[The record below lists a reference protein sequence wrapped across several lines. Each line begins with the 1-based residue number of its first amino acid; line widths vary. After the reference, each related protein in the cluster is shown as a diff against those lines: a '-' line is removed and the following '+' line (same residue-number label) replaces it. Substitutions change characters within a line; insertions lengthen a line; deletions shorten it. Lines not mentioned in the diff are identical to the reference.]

1 MLNSFE
7 AEEAFL
13 VVPCSIGSGVEADLG
28 EQLLLS
34 FLGSGDDVFSDGLPF
49 CMFSPYHFLVTIDKC
64 FS

>member
-49 CMFSPYHFLVTIDKC
+49 CHVFPISLPCNDRQML
-64 FS
+64 